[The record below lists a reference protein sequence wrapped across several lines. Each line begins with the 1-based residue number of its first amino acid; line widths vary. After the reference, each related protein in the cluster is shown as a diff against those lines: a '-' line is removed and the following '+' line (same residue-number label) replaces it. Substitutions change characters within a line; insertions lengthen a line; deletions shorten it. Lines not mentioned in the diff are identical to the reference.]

1 MLYFPKDNL
10 LNDTDLFAFTM
21 ADRLV
26 NMIDKELVLP
36 LKELDQLKSIPAEP
50 VLCISIPISI
60 IRS

>member
-26 NMIDKELVLP
+26 NMIDKESVPP
-36 LKELDQLKSIPAEP
+36 LKELDQLKPIPEIASE
-50 VLCISIPISI
+50 
-60 IRS
+60 